1 MIRGNPVTKT
11 IIVLIS
17 LILLV
22 NISYA
27 KETSNNV
34 TEKNKTAI
42 ENTASNQNNTPPE
55 NTLAT
60 DVSKSTAQSTLENHT
75 EIGASNYVQMLF
87 GLFAIVA
94 FIFGI
99 AWLIKRMGT
108 LNPSHSSNLKIIAG
122 LSVGQREKIVV
133 VQVMDEQ
140 LLVGITQSNI
150 QLLSKLEQPIPAPN
164 MHSLG
169 GFQEKLQSAMNSFKK
184 KSAAGDEA

>member
-94 FIFGI
+94 FIFGDT
-99 AWLIKRMGT
+99 K
-108 LNPSHSSNLKIIAG
+108 S
-122 LSVGQREKIVV
+122 
-133 VQVMDEQ
+133 
-140 LLVGITQSNI
+140 QS
-150 QLLSKLEQPIPAPN
+150 L
-164 MHSLG
+164 
-169 GFQEKLQSAMNSFKK
+169 
-184 KSAAGDEA
+184 